1 MPQADCA
8 LSAAGTHASP
18 GNENEISASR
28 RGLMLGVVAM
38 TALASVPAIGAP
50 TAFQRAVMKNQSAE
64 ARFNALPSDLELRDP
79 AAHAAQEDALMIDW
93 NGVVQAAPT
102 DWQEFAKKFALL
114 AEEDGEAMTAENAVA
129 LLADCRRLLERGA

>member
-1 MPQADCA
+1 MQQADRA
-8 LSAAGTHASP
+8 HSATGTHASP

-38 TALASVPAIGAP
+38 TALASVPAVAAP
-50 TAFQRAVMKNQSAE
+50 TAFQRAVVKNQSAE
-64 ARFNALPSDLELRDP
+64 ARFNALPADLELRDP
-79 AAHAAQEDALMIDW
+79 AVHTAQEDALLLAW
-93 NGVVQAAPT
+93 NGVVRAVPT
-102 DWQEFAKKFALL
+102 DWQEFARKFALL